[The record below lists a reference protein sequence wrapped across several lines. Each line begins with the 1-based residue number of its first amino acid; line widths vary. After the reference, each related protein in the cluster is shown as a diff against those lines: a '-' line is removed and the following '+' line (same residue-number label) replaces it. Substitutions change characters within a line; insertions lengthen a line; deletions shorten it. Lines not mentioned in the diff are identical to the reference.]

1 MVDLVVLQS
10 ASYVA
15 AAIGVC
21 VAAAYY
27 VMTLRVQQANMRE
40 AIISRR
46 ATFSSNQSQYTCSEE
61 WLHMLFDVIHMRWS
75 DFEDFKKRYDSSANT
90 QFFAKRASVLSS
102 FNALG
107 QQYRNGI
114 ISLDAFDSLTSF
126 SLVLTWLKFKP
137 IIEGYRGWQYPK
149 DALSDFEYLA
159 NALQKRLGVSDP
171 SFMEKMNT
179 FFTTPP
185 ANQ

>member
-75 DFEDFKKRYDSSANT
+75 DFEDFKKKYDSYTNPEYAAKRSAVMSRYD
-90 QFFAKRASVLSS
+90 L
-102 FNALG
+102 LG
-107 QQYRNGI
+107 RQYKAGV
-114 ISLDAFDSLTSF
+114 ISLDDVGNASGYTM
-126 SLVLTWLKFKP
+126 VLIWLRFKP
-137 IIEGYRGWQYPK
+137 IIEAYREAEWHKNNY
-149 DALSDFEYLA
+149 SDFEFVAEAMLKK
-159 NALQKRLGVSDP
+159 LSSSDP
-171 SFMEKMNT
+171 DFMKKVTQDN
-179 FFTTPP
+179 
-185 ANQ
+185 